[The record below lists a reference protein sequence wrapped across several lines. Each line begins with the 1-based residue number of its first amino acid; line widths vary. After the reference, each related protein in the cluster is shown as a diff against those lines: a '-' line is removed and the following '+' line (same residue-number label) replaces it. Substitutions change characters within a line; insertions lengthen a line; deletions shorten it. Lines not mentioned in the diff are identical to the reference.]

1 MSKSFYSYAGAAVLA
16 YFGYYQQAYALVFAG
31 HAAEKQRKARN
42 QARDAYNA
50 GLQDR
55 MAMTDLQPRA
65 PRTLALGRVRTV
77 EGVRRRWTSGEHDE
91 NLTLIV
97 SFAGHEIDGFETFWF
112 NDMPLRLDVDGYVE
126 TPAQLTGCS
135 VVRSGTTAI
144 LTKTAHGIA
153 DGEKVLVAGFSLPE
167 FNGQFTVFNATANT
181 FSYVIPH
188 SGTGDPPGTPGTVD
202 VLTPYTQTQNVTEY
216 LTGTLDGAGE
226 ATVTLTSS
234 PLGGTVS
241 AMWSTGTGD
250 ASEQGPVT
258 VTLDSGLDYDL
269 TEGRPGA
276 GYQVSWQTVQV
287 TPMARIRTYLGTD
300 TQTVGADLA
309 AEYPGK
315 LRVTDDFKGIAL
327 AVIDLTYSED
337 AYPQGIPNITATLR
351 GAKCLDPR
359 DDSTAWTEN
368 PMLHSYHYGRWPH
381 GWRVPVD
388 EIREQGVIDGADFCD
403 TATTFTLGSFP
414 DADLERYRCGIVI
427 SSDAD
432 PRQSMGDIMET
443 MAGRWG
449 WAGGTLRMRCGR
461 MATPAWAMDASW
473 IAQQI
478 GPGGQPATGS
488 VVRITNGVPREEKI
502 NYVAGV
508 CVDPDQRYQALPY
521 PSVSDDVLIAADGAE
536 YRLEADLPG
545 VNHIAHAQHLASITI
560 REGQAP
566 LRMEVQSNLSA
577 YPLELFDV
585 GEVTLPRYGM
595 TDKTMEVIGWRWR
608 PAEGI
613 SLRLAEIT
621 AEMFE
626 PVDTLNGRDPAPNG
640 NLQSPWYVAPV
651 TGVEVSSGTA
661 IQPDGA
667 VLTLTTV
674 EWDAIVS
681 QAVLTGGRVEV
692 QFTRASAI
700 PATGDWP
707 SWIEQG
713 GATSATIPGLLAQ
726 VFYLFRVRAIN
737 ALGVRGPWSAQV
749 LHQVLGDTGPPE
761 DVTGFAYAIKP
772 GQVVF
777 TWDECEANDYAVTE
791 IKVGASWAAG
801 VFGWAGKASDY
812 KLARPANG
820 DYTLWA
826 KHRDTSGNYSTN
838 AAQLDVTI
846 DDSIDGGGG
855 GLLVLKVEPDPV
867 FVFADAT
874 THTSAT
880 PTKTFTARMVST
892 FGTATWTATAY
903 DAITAGSSLGA
914 VTMSGSG
921 NERTMTAA
929 QFVAPGTSGS
939 VRRVEVT
946 ATAPD
951 GADDTVTVVR
961 YDPSVTAPYL
971 YLTNPQEAVQTDE
984 AGEYGDYSS
993 AQTGVA
999 VLVAGSFDTSAWSF
1013 AITPDSGVSATINGG
1028 AGPVTG
1034 TASVTVAVSAM
1045 TISDGAVLV
1054 TASKSGETD
1063 LTGTFRVVKRP
1074 ASGTGYEVYWDP
1086 RSEIFLPTNNL
1097 GQVTSY
1103 VDAWSTL
1110 RIFKGGVIEET
1121 SLWAYSK
1128 VDTNCT
1134 STLTGSRVDITAMA
1148 TLGGVGTVDTGALNV
1163 AAAGWSWIAG
1173 IYGAD
1178 GHYIAIGQNSNPSA
1192 TWDYIYH
1199 STDLQTWTM
1208 VNVGATGR
1216 WALAGYDEGN
1226 FILSESGVAPATR
1239 SRISS
1244 DGGLNWS
1251 AGGTLATGAQFDGM
1265 GSGGGV
1271 VLLAPIGST
1280 TGNKSTDGGAS
1291 WSSHSFPYGG
1301 MHIWHCAGD
1310 NWVGNNTLS
1319 ANLASTDNGT
1329 TWSAISGLP
1338 ATIWDARGYAG
1349 RSIVTFNSAS
1359 AQAAYSDDGLT
1370 FVVVALPQ
1378 SMYRPTL
1385 CIVRDV
1391 LYMVGSNH
1399 LLYSTDGKVWRDGG
1413 GAVGT
1418 DAAGV
1423 ISDVSIDADYLPCY
1437 EAGGSDWLSYP
1448 LDATSETVGSVTVT
1462 ATKAGEEDIVRTLVV
1477 RKGRALDDYYI
1488 GIVSPPY
1495 LQFPATSDG
1504 VVTDYS
1510 NGTLTCT
1517 ITRNGVDDTANWA
1530 FAYTTTHLTP
1540 SSGSSAS
1547 VTITAMD
1554 SAEDEGVVTFVAS
1567 KAGAPIVSAPV
1578 TVHKNKGGT
1587 TSGPRSGVSFTGA
1600 SVTATYVAL
1609 KLTSGGY
1616 VQFKEG
1622 SGGSFVTIGQYV
1634 GAPAAGVGSALW
1646 VRVDVTG
1653 HALDSG
1659 TTGSFLQL
1667 SSDREWALSDA
1678 TSGTHRT
1685 DMTIIL
1691 ATSSGGA
1698 GAQLNF
1704 GALQLIVP

>member
-1 MSKSFYSYAGAAVLA
+1 MSKSFWGYAGAVVAA
-16 YFGYYQQAYALVFAG
+16 YFGQWQIAVSLLAQGVG
-31 HAAEKQRKARN
+31 AERQRKARN

-50 GLQDR
+50 SLQDR
-55 MAMTDLQPRA
+55 MIMTDLQPDA
-65 PRTLALGRVRTV
+65 PRTLVLGRVRAV
-77 EGVRRRWTSGEHDE
+77 EGVRRRWASGTHSET
-91 NLTLIV
+91 LTLIV

-112 NDMPLRLDVDGYVE
+112 NDQPLRIDGDGYVE

-144 LTKTAHGIA
+144 LTKTGHGIA
-153 DGEKVLVAGFSLPE
+153 DGERVLIAGFSLPE
-167 FNGQFTVFNATANT
+167 FNGTFSVFNSTANT
-181 FSYVIPH
+181 FSYAIPNAG
-188 SGTGDPPGTPGTVD
+188 SGDPPGTPGTVD
-202 VLTPYTQTQNVTEY
+202 VLTPYTRTENVTEY

-226 ATVTLTSS
+226 ASVTLTST
-234 PLGGTVS
+234 PLGGTVA
-241 AMWSTGTGD
+241 AMWTTGTGD
-250 ASEQGPVT
+250 ASSQGPLT
-258 VTLDSGLDYDL
+258 VTLDTGLDYDL
-269 TEGRPGA
+269 TDGVAGA
-276 GYQVSWQTVQV
+276 SYQVSWQTVQV

-300 TQTVGADLA
+300 TQNVGDDLA
-309 AEYPGK
+309 AEYPGH
-315 LRVTDDFKGIAL
+315 LTDTDAFAGIAL

-337 AYPQGIPNITATLR
+337 AYPQGIPNITATMR
-351 GAKCLDPR
+351 GAKCFDPR

-368 PMLHSYHYGRWPH
+368 PALHALHYATWDH
-381 GWRVPVD
+381 GWRVPIG
-388 EIREQGVIDGADFCD
+388 EIREQDVIDAADECD
-403 TATTFTLGSFP
+403 VSTVFTLG
-414 DADLERYRCGIVI
+414 ADDYTLERYRCGIVI
-427 SSDAD
+427 SSAAD

-461 MATPAWAMDASW
+461 MATPAWAMDQSW
-473 IAQQI
+473 VAQQV
-478 GPGGQPATGS
+478 GQGGQVAAGS
-488 VVRITNGVPREEKI
+488 VVKITNGVPREDKVNHVSGTCI
-502 NYVAGV
+502 
-508 CVDPDQRYQALPY
+508 DPAQRYQALPY
-521 PSVSDDVLIAADGAE
+521 PAVRDDVLIAADGAE
-536 YRLEADLPG
+536 YRLEAVLPG

-566 LRMEVQSNLSA
+566 LRMEVSSNLSA

-585 GEVTLPRYGM
+585 GTVTLPRYGM
-595 TDKTMEVIGWRWR
+595 SAKTMEVTGWRWR
-608 PAEGI
+608 PTEGVQ
-613 SLRLAEIT
+613 LRLAEIT
-621 AEMFE
+621 EAMFE
-626 PVDTLNGRDPAPNG
+626 PVDSLNGRDPAPNG

-651 TGVEVSSGTA
+651 TGVDVDSEA
-661 IQPDGA
+661 EIQPDGA
-667 VLTLTTV
+667 VLTLTVVT
-674 EWDAIVS
+674 WDAIVS
-681 QAVLTGGRVEV
+681 QAVLNGGRVEV
-692 QFTRASAI
+692 QYTRANAI
-700 PATGDWP
+700 PASGVWP

-713 GATSATIPGLLAQ
+713 GATSATIPGLKAQ
-726 VFYLFRVRAIN
+726 AFYLFRVRAVN

-749 LHQVLGDTGPPE
+749 LHQVLGDLGPPE
-761 DVTGFAYAIKP
+761 NVANFASAIKP
-772 GQVVF
+772 GTLAL
-777 TWDECEANDYAVTE
+777 TWDECVAADYDVTE
-791 IKVGASWAAG
+791 IRVGASWAAG
-801 VFGWAGKASDY
+801 VFGWAGKASERNV
-812 KLARPANG
+812 ARPANG

-826 KHRDTSGNYSTN
+826 AHKDLSGNYSTTPT
-838 AAQLDVTI
+838 QLDVTI
-846 DDSIDGGGG
+846 DDSIDGGAGSV
-855 GLLVLKVEPDPV
+855 LVLQVAPDPV

-880 PTKTFTARMVST
+880 PEKTFTARLINT
-892 FGTATWTATAY
+892 FGTATWSATAY
-903 DAITAGSSLGA
+903 DAITAGSSIGA
-914 VTMSGSG
+914 VTMGGSG

-951 GADDTVTVVR
+951 GAADTVTVIR

-971 YLTNPQEAVQTDE
+971 YLTDPQVAVQTDE
-984 AGEYGDYSS
+984 AGEGGDYS
-993 AQTGVA
+993 VA
-999 VLVAGSFDTSAWSF
+999 TTDVKVLLAGAFDTDAWSIS
-1013 AITPDSGVSATINGG
+1013 ITPDSGVTATINGT

-1034 TASVTVAVSAM
+1034 TFDVTVAVSAM
-1045 TISDGAVLV
+1045 TIPDGAVLV
-1054 TASKSGETD
+1054 TATKGADT

-1074 ASGTGYEVYWDP
+1074 ATGTGYVVYWDP
-1086 RSEIFLPTNNL
+1086 RSEIFLPVNSA
-1097 GQVTSY
+1097 GDVTSY
-1103 VDAWSTL
+1103 ADAWSVL
-1110 RIFKGGVIEET
+1110 RIFKGGVVDET
-1121 SLWAYSK
+1121 ADWSYTK
-1128 VDTNCT
+1128 DDTNCT
-1134 STLTGSRVDITAMA
+1134 STLTGSRVDVTSMA
-1148 TLGGVGTVDTGALNV
+1148 TLGGVGTVETAALNV
-1163 AAAGWSWIAG
+1163 AAAGWSWISG
-1173 IYGAD
+1173 IYAAD
-1178 GHYIAIGQNSNPSA
+1178 GHYIAIGQNSNPSS

-1208 VNVGATGR
+1208 INVGATGR
-1216 WALAGYDEGN
+1216 WSLAGYDEGN
-1226 FILSESGVAPATR
+1226 FILSEAGVAPATR

-1244 DGGLNWS
+1244 DGGLTWS

-1271 VLLAPIGST
+1271 VLLAPIGGT
-1280 TGNKSTDGGAS
+1280 TGNKSTDGGVTWA
-1291 WSSHSFPYGG
+1291 SHSFPFGG

-1319 ANLASTDNGT
+1319 ANLASTDNGS
-1329 TWSAISGLP
+1329 TWSTIAGLP

-1349 RSIVTFNSAS
+1349 RSVVTFNSTS

-1391 LYMVGSNH
+1391 LYMIGSNN
-1399 LLYSTDGKVWRDGG
+1399 LLYTTDGKVWRDGG

-1423 ISDVSIDADYLPCY
+1423 ISDVSIDADYLPCF

-1462 ATKAGEEDIVRTLVV
+1462 ATKAGEENIVRTLVV
-1477 RKGRALDDYYI
+1477 RKGRALDDYYL

-1517 ITRNGVDDTANWA
+1517 ITKNGVDDTDNWA
-1530 FAYTTTHLTP
+1530 FAFTATHLTP
-1540 SSGSSAS
+1540 SSGSGPSI
-1547 VTITAMD
+1547 TITAMD

-1578 TVHKNKGGT
+1578 AVRKNKGGT

-1622 SGGSFVTIGQYV
+1622 SGGSYVTIGQYV
-1634 GAPAAGVGSALW
+1634 GAPAAGVGAALW

-1659 TTGSFLQL
+1659 TTGTFLQL